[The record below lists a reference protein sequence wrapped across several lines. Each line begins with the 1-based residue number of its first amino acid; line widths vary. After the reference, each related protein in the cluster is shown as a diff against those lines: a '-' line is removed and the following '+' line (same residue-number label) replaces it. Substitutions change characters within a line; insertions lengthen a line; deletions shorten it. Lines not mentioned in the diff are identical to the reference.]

1 MQRVLRPA
9 LPHTMG
15 LWYGIKYREY
25 WNYHHDQAFLGATD
39 LKEEMWDQMI
49 DDLYDLIGGRQTV
62 WAGTEAFM
70 EESSLRTR
78 FVPFFRTTIWG
89 QANGE
94 HSLNL
99 SSPFPTVASKA
110 GLPATTRTRLQACAS
125 PDMIQAA
132 FRETLNMRAERDGA
146 LRSQ

>member
-62 WAGTEAFM
+62 CAGTEAFM

-78 FVPFFRTTIWG
+78 FVPFFRTTDMGAG
-89 QANGE
+89 QRRAFTQSE
-94 HSLNL
+94 LAVPDSRLDRK
-99 SSPFPTVASKA
+99 S
-110 GLPATTRTRLQACAS
+110 TRLNS
-125 PDMIQAA
+125 
-132 FRETLNMRAERDGA
+132 
-146 LRSQ
+146 